1 MTLNKPIFNIQTP
14 HDFLHQLIIPQHNEF
29 IQRNSSV
36 RHALLTII
44 LVYHMYEWVHR
55 KKFTEDHFNTT
66 YPSDLQIVD
75 RLKLAR
81 NITNGTK
88 HFIHKA
94 NTHMQTGFSSG
105 FSDEFVRPLNVE
117 FPDGRKESADIFLQ
131 ESVAFWQRQ

>member
-29 IQRNSSV
+29 IQRNSSA
-36 RHALLTII
+36 RHASLTII

-55 KKFTEDHFNTT
+55 EKFTENHFNTT

-75 RLKLAR
+75 RFKLAR

-105 FSDEFVRPLNVE
+105 FSDEFVRPLNVA
-117 FPDGRKESADIFLQ
+117 FPDGGKESADIFLR
-131 ESVAFWQRQ
+131 ELVAFWQRQ